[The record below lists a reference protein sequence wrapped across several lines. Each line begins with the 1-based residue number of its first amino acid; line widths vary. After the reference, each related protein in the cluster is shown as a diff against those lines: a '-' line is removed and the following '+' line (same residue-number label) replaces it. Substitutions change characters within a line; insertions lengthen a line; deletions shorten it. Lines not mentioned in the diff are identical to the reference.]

1 MAACRLVSLL
11 ALLGTS
17 AAQQC
22 GNPRACSMPCQPA
35 PPGTPCPSGDV
46 EGTNMCEAVNLC
58 GCCRATHSTPPAPPA
73 PPRPPT
79 PCPRCMPLPCPAP
92 RPGYDHCTPAPTDKC
107 GCAIGCETCTQ
118 AQPTGCNGYGW
129 MPDDGTGSD
138 PTPCRP
144 AGATPQQAMCVYG
157 DHCMCGDGYVCEDTL
172 TSGECAFGTGASVH
186 CVPEQAAPPS
196 PPEPIG
202 TMPCVAPCAP
212 VSAPCPPPGSGVP
225 CHAACW
231 CPAGVNNGVV
241 TSSTCDVGTLTS
253 ACDGVAADDKSFCE
267 SQCHT
272 LAVSM
277 VAACKQQ
284 STDIYAAV
292 STFLGNCDAD
302 GH

>member
-1 MAACRLVSLL
+1 MAACRVVSVL
-11 ALLGTS
+11 ALLGIS
-17 AAQQC
+17 AAQHC

-46 EGTNMCEAVNLC
+46 EGTNTCEAVNMC
-58 GCCRATHSTPPAPPA
+58 GCCRATHSAPPAPPA

-92 RPGYDHCTPAPTDKC
+92 IPGGHCTPAPTDKC

-129 MPDDGTGSD
+129 MQDDGTGSD

-144 AGATPQQAMCVYG
+144 AGASPQQAMCVYG
-157 DHCMCGDGYVCEDTL
+157 DHCMCDDGYVCEDTL
-172 TSGECAFGTGASVH
+172 TSGECAFGTGGSVH

-196 PPEPIG
+196 PPVPIG
-202 TMPCVAPCAP
+202 DRPCVAPCAP

-225 CHAACW
+225 CRAACW
-231 CPAGVNNGVV
+231 CPAGVNNGVA
-241 TSSTCDVGTLTS
+241 TSSTCDISTLTS

-277 VAACKQQ
+277 VGACKQQ
-284 STDIYAAV
+284 SADIYAAV
-292 STFLGNCDAD
+292 STFLGNCDAA